1 MIEQKMNMCEK
12 TAAVSLIAA
21 SLALSACTN
30 YDGTPNQQGTGT
42 VIGAVTGAAAG
53 QAIGGDREATV
64 IGGVIGAVIG
74 GAIGAQLDAQERDL
88 RAVLAGTGAEVRNTG
103 SDPRVIL
110 PEAITFRTG
119 SSTVDPGFLAALG
132 RVSDSLRRHPGS
144 TARVVGHTDNV
155 GTAEYNI
162 QLSQDRAMAVAR
174 VLIANGTPA
183 SRITVSGRGYYEPI
197 ASNSTAEGRGQN
209 RRVEIVITPTN

>member
-1 MIEQKMNMCEK
+1 MIMFAKS
-12 TAAVSLIAA
+12 AAVSLIAA
-21 SLALSACTN
+21 SLGLSACTTYN
-30 YDGTPNQQGTGT
+30 GTPNQQATGA

-53 QAIGGDREATV
+53 QAIGGDREATA

-88 RAVLAGTGAEVRNTG
+88 RAALAGTGAEVRNTG
-103 SDPRVIL
+103 SDLRVIL
-110 PEAITFRTG
+110 PEAVTFRSG
-119 SSTVDPGFLAALG
+119 SAAVDPGFLSVLG
-132 RVSDSLRRHPGS
+132 RVSDSLQRHPGS
-144 TARVVGHTDNV
+144 TVRVWGHTDNV
-155 GTAEYNI
+155 GTADYNL

-183 SRITVSGRGYYEPI
+183 SRIAVSGRGYYEPI
-197 ASNSTAEGRGQN
+197 ASNQTAEGRAQN